1 MPGLPDVPQQDWQS
15 FSADRWFKQSTDRI
29 NSISAM
35 PAAPGL
41 GFLTSSSNRI
51 NTLPQITGPQ
61 IQIPPIQTP
70 QPTLPPLPTPA
81 PTPAPV
87 PAPEPAPLPSPL
99 PAPAPSLPSAPS
111 GPIGLPPSSTPF
123 PQQGPPPDQGP
134 PQGLPTPVTPQTPVT
149 PGPAQ
154 PSLPTPP
161 VMAPP
166 TVQPPTQSPFGGEAT
181 GPFAPG
187 TPEKYVPPT
196 LGGGGGSQNVG
207 YDPTSPAMQA
217 LNAAP
222 QGDLQNYA
230 RQAAQK
236 AGINPEIFAAQI
248 QQESGYNPNAGSQAG
263 AQGIAQIVPQY
274 HPGVNTWDPKA
285 SLDYAANLMASLLK
299 QYGGDWSKALIAYNG
314 GGGAVSAWDAGQ
326 PYQESQTYVA
336 RILGSSRPNQ
346 TGPAPTPSSV
356 TPPSQTTAG
365 PQPTAMAQSQFGDPQ
380 LTSDEAYAA
389 CGPAA
394 AVRFAQAYGRNP
406 TLREATDLAKTV
418 GWTPGQGMAGI
429 ASEQQLLEKMGV
441 PTRLVGANSDAI
453 AREAQTGNPVTISTS
468 GHYFYADGYNP
479 QTQQF
484 HVGRSG
490 LDLKNGSEWMTLSQM
505 QSLMGPVQGALFA
518 NNPSVPATSSSA
530 PPADHL
536 DQTRQ
541 ALSAD
546 LTGTPIPK
554 QAMTDFGRSPDPAL
568 QQLDQAVQT
577 ANRPSPQQR
586 PGYLSVFDQAP
597 STVASSGNPLDN
609 LGSMIGN
616 AIQSALQ
623 SALGGPGGFGP
634 KGSGNQQDQQQ
645 PAEPAPTDVGS
656 RARQMIEQI
665 QTLPGGRKVSDFTG
679 VPDLLPPDLKNMS
692 IADALK
698 EAVDR
703 AGATAMNLPRPSMGP
718 GGLGIF
724 DPRLG
729 NDPRMDIPDMLEPIG
744 QALHGLGDVTG
755 LSRLLERGA
764 PERAASSLDQVFE
777 REAGAQAR
785 GLTGGITRSALDDL
799 GGGVARAVGD
809 AGARTAAPS
818 RLTTEAQQLIDAADR
833 GGVPGFISNN
843 VRRIAEENGVR
854 ITPDMTPNDVIDALR
869 SAGQPSAAETAFSG
883 ARAAPGESVTAT
895 TPNATVTTRETLPS
909 NVFSGGNSPI
919 QQLTTQGQQSV
930 ASGLSRTRAQQA
942 WDTSVRN
949 LTDSGTDLNN
959 IEKALAQKLGRP
971 LTDTERVGLL
981 ARVDPTHQA
990 ENMVEHA
997 IGPQL
1002 RAIGDQA
1009 LPDFYNLVEHRT
1021 NQSVAEG
1028 LAKQVEQ
1035 QALEAGIAPSTEQRL
1050 TTAMKNW
1057 NVAQNVLD
1065 EAQAQAANPRTRG
1078 QINLNTAQARVDEAR
1093 TQLEAAAEV
1102 ARQANADAAREQVM
1116 TAPGSKVTTLPE
1128 YRDLSIAE
1136 DNARRLN
1143 QQYDRLYA
1151 RNPDSPYLETLAR
1164 QVGRAE
1170 DRASQLRSQMGESS
1184 ARRGA
1189 VIEGRAQTA
1198 ADRAAAQQ
1206 PRYNP
1211 TPEYAGASVKLR
1223 YEQQNLERLQ
1233 AAQAR
1238 GQRGL
1243 ANDVAVAENRVR
1255 KAFADV
1261 QQAHADVPAA
1271 ARAQGLAQLHGRE
1284 FAGPNGETWHYDDI
1298 MQHLADLQDK
1308 YRNQPEKWQQM
1319 QDGLTA
1325 LQDFRKQM
1333 LQEKV
1338 DHGLL
1343 PQAKMDGLLKT
1354 YDFWTPTHMT
1364 DFMSDER
1371 PGMGLQRGSSFN
1383 VADPGL
1389 HTYTPEGSSLQHE
1402 NHVAAMIREA
1412 YAHKSGIAKNDV
1424 TSALVKGFGNDSTVM
1439 RRVADNVREYVDSG
1453 GKNGPL
1459 LHPDYPLR
1467 GDEQKVT
1474 GIINGDRKD
1483 YVTSNTLLK
1492 TALDQMAQTGDP
1504 SVMQKILQAPAKIVR
1519 ATATERNPAFQG
1531 VNLVRDAYTYAA
1543 RQTAAGG
1550 ARGIPGNLVSTGL
1563 HLGPAA
1569 VTAAMTPDDDP
1580 NRNQKIAAALALG
1593 MGTRIGIGKNLGLGP
1608 SAARAYLLAFA
1619 DAMRGTGSGRMTGEG
1634 VRALEAAGGG
1644 MGSGGAGARMTQ
1656 SQAQEQ
1662 LRKLTRQNAVSV
1674 RNVLTVNG
1682 RGDLKQLLNDVAAF
1696 GWVKALGNRF
1706 EQVPR
1711 VAAREM
1717 ELARGSSPLEAMRQA
1732 REGTTDFSRGGR
1744 LSKEINRYVPF
1755 FNVGTQAPAQLGRLL
1770 KEHPAGAAF
1779 AGLTLLGAPASATEA
1794 YNYSDPQRAK
1804 DYEDVPD
1811 YLKKQGIVLM
1821 VPGEAPRDA
1830 NGNRNPQKILIPIPN
1845 EFMPFVEAGREAFHH
1860 IQDVRGVPDQGKPRD
1875 VGELASTLT
1884 QELSPINAGSRNS
1897 VASSV
1902 YGFVPPGPGTLAEL
1916 SANKDWYRDS
1926 TIANKFSDENASSLS
1941 KAVAPA
1947 LEDAVTQLPGM
1958 SSARVRPS
1966 QVDFAIKDLLNGL
1979 GQQGLNLSDYL
1990 AQRAPR
1996 VPGTASELPVVGS
2009 LASRFVRGTGGQQWQ
2024 DLTTP
2029 DAMMAP
2035 DVRRQMRALGDTYEP
2050 SSVPS
2055 DIQKIPL
2062 RQEEQAE
2069 YQRLTNQ
2076 YFDQQ
2081 IRRYMD
2087 LHAFSNPAVRDS
2099 LRQQAMTDARELAA
2113 AHVMR
2118 QIRESGSNLAQRYL
2132 KQSSAA

>member
-29 NSISAM
+29 NSIGAM

-61 IQIPPIQTP
+61 IQIPPIQIP
-70 QPTLPPLPTPA
+70 QPTLPPLPTP
-81 PTPAPV
+81 TPAPV
-87 PAPEPAPLPSPL
+87 PVPEPSPLPSPL
-99 PAPAPSLPSAPS
+99 PAPAPSLPTAPS

-134 PQGLPTPVTPQTPVT
+134 PQGLPTPVTPQTPIT
-149 PGPAQ
+149 PGPTQ

-196 LGGGGGSQNVG
+196 IGGSGGGQNIG

-346 TGPAPTPSSV
+346 TGPAPTV

-365 PQPTAMAQSQFGDPQ
+365 PAPTAMAQSQFGDPQ

-429 ASEQQLLEKMGV
+429 ASEQQLLDKMGV

-518 NNPSVPATSSSA
+518 NNPSVPATSTSA
-530 PPADHL
+530 PLTDHL

-577 ANRPSPQQR
+577 ANRPAQPQQR

-597 STVASSGNPLDN
+597 STAASSGNPLDN
-609 LGSMIGN
+609 LGSLIGN

-729 NDPRMDIPDMLEPIG
+729 NDPRMDIPDMIEPIG

-764 PERAASSLDQVFE
+764 PERAAGTLDQAFE
-777 REAGAQAR
+777 REAAGAGR
-785 GLTGGITRSALDDL
+785 GLRGGVSQSALD
-799 GGGVARAVGD
+799 
-809 AGARTAAPS
+809 
-818 RLTTEAQQLIDAADR
+818 E
-833 GGVPGFISNN
+833 
-843 VRRIAEENGVR
+843 
-854 ITPDMTPNDVIDALR
+854 LR
-869 SAGQPSAAETAFSG
+869 PPT
-883 ARAAPGESVTAT
+883 GEVT
-895 TPNATVTTRETLPS
+895 PS
-909 NVFSGGNSPI
+909 NVSPI
-919 QQLTTQGQQSV
+919 GKLIDDGQQSLGN
-930 ASGLSRTRAQQA
+930 SLSRTRGQQA
-942 WDTSVRN
+942 LDSVVRQ
-949 LTDSGTDLNN
+949 LTDRGLDMNN
-959 IEKALAQKLGRP
+959 IEKEMAARKLAAGGGP
-971 LTDTERVGLL
+971 LTDQERVGLL
-981 ARVDPTHQA
+981 ARVDASGQA
-990 ENMVEHA
+990 
-997 IGPQL
+997 
-1002 RAIGDQA
+1002 RAMAEQA
-1009 LPDFYNLVEHRT
+1009 FAPMLDAMPNSAHERFYDLVQHET
-1021 NQSVAEG
+1021 NRSVAEG

-1057 NVAQNVLD
+1057 NTAQNVLD

-1102 ARQANADAAREQVM
+1102 ARQANADAARERVM

-1136 DNARRLN
+1136 DNAKRLN

-1170 DRASQLRSQMGESS
+1170 DKASQLRSAMGESS
-1184 ARRGA
+1184 ATRGA
-1189 VIEGRAQTA
+1189 RIEDRAQTA

-1243 ANDVAVAENRVR
+1243 QNDVAVAENRVR
-1255 KAFADV
+1255 KAYEDV

-1284 FAGPNGETWHYDDI
+1284 FAGPNGETWHYDDVVKEI
-1298 MQHLADLQDK
+1298 AKIRDEFANK
-1308 YRNQPEKWQQM
+1308 PKTWQAM
-1319 QDGLTA
+1319 QDGLGQIQA
-1325 LQDFRKQM
+1325 IRRQM

-1338 DHGLL
+1338 DHGLIT
-1343 PQAKMDGLLKT
+1343 QDAMDGLLKA
-1354 YDFWTPTHMT
+1354 YDFWSPTHLT
-1364 DFMSDER
+1364 EFMSDER
-1371 PGMGLQRGSSFN
+1371 PGVGLQRGSRFN
-1383 VADPGL
+1383 VGTSGL
-1389 HTYTPEGSSLQHE
+1389 HSYTPEGSSGQHE
-1402 NHVAAMIREA
+1402 NHVAAMVREI
-1412 YAHKSGIAKNDV
+1412 YAHKEGIAKNDV
-1424 TSALVKGFGNDSTVM
+1424 NSALVKGFGDDSTVM
-1439 RRVADNVREYVDSG
+1439 RRVADNIKEYVDSG
-1453 GKNGPL
+1453 GKDGKL
-1459 LHPDYPLR
+1459 LHPDYSPR
-1467 GDEQKVT
+1467 ANEEKITAMVDGK
-1474 GIINGDRKD
+1474 RKE
-1483 YVTSNTLLK
+1483 YVTDNKLLIQ
-1492 TALDQMAQTGDP
+1492 ALKQITPAGDSSLLTRIATG
-1504 SVMQKILQAPAKIVR
+1504 PAKVVR
-1519 ATATERNPAFQG
+1519 ETAVQRNPAFIA
-1531 VNLVRDAYTYAA
+1531 VNAIRDNPVTFALRMMTEGGMGH
-1543 RQTAAGG
+1543 QLTSAG
-1550 ARGIPGNLVSTGL
+1550 I

-1569 VTAAMTPDDDP
+1569 LTAALTSPDDP
-1580 NRNQKIAAALALG
+1580 NRGQKIAAALALS
-1593 MGTRIGIGKNLGLGP
+1593 MGGRVMLGKNLGLGP
-1608 SAARAYLLAFA
+1608 SATREWLKAFA
-1619 DAMRGTGSGRMTGEG
+1619 THMEGIGTGRMTGEG
-1634 VRALEAAGGG
+1634 AHDLALAGGS
-1644 MGSGGAGARMTQ
+1644 MSGGGVGSKMTAA
-1656 SQAQEQ
+1656 QAEDQ
-1662 LRKLTRQNAVSV
+1662 LRRLSRKNVITV
-1674 RNVLTVNG
+1674 RNA
-1682 RGDLKQLLNDVAAF
+1682 GDLKQLANDAAF
-1696 GWVKALGNRF
+1696 GWVKALNDRL

-1711 VAAREM
+1711 TAAFNM
-1717 ELARGSSPLEAMRQA
+1717 AQARGSSRLQGMIKG
-1732 REGTTDFSRGGR
+1732 REVTTDFTRGGQ
-1744 LSKEINRYVPF
+1744 LSRELNRYIPF
-1755 FNVGTQAPAQLGRLL
+1755 FNVGTQAPAQLGRLV
-1770 KEHPAGAAF
+1770 KEHPGSALLAMM
-1779 AGLTLLGAPASATEA
+1779 TLLGAPAAATEA

-1804 DYEDVPD
+1804 DYEDTPE
-1811 YLKKQGIVLM
+1811 YLKKLGIVLM
-1821 VPGEAPRDA
+1821 AEGEAPRDA
-1830 NGNRNPQKILIPIPN
+1830 NGNRVPQKHFLPIPN
-1845 EFMPFVEAGREAFHH
+1845 EFMPAVEAGREAFHH
-1860 IQDVRGVPDQGKPRD
+1860 VQELRGLTDQGSSRGPAA
-1875 VGELASTLT
+1875 LASAVG
-1884 QELSPINAGSRNS
+1884 QELSPIGSIGQLAGGS
-1897 VASSV
+1897 AL
-1902 YGFVPPGPGTLAEL
+1902 PGPGTAFQLQQ
-1916 SANKDWYRDS
+1916 NKDFFRDS
-1926 TIANKFSDENASSLS
+1926 TIANQYSDENASSLS
-1941 KAVAPA
+1941 KYLAPI
-1947 LEDAVTQLPGM
+1947 LEEQVNKLPGM
-1958 SSARVRPS
+1958 SSERVHPS
-1966 QVDFAIKDLLNGL
+1966 QIDFAVKDTLNGL
-1979 GQQGLNLSDYL
+1979 GQVGLNLSDVI
-1990 AQRAPR
+1990 AQRAAR
-1996 VPGTASELPVVGS
+1996 VPGTASELPLVGS
-2009 LASRFVRGTGGQQWQ
+2009 LVSRFERGTGGQQRT
-2024 DLTTP
+2024 DLTAA
-2029 DAMMAP
+2029 DAMLAP
-2035 DVRRQMRALGDTYEP
+2035 DIRLQLRALGGPTKDYEP
-2050 SSVPS
+2050 SPVPS
-2055 DIQKIPL
+2055 EIQKVPL
-2062 RQEEQAE
+2062 RQEEQTE
-2069 YQRLTNQ
+2069 YQRRTNQ

-2081 IRRYMD
+2081 LRRYME
-2087 LHAFSNPAVRDS
+2087 NPAFTDND
-2099 LRQQAMTDARELAA
+2099 LTRQKMIDQAMTTARGRAQADVLD
-2113 AHVMR
+2113 
-2118 QIRESGSNLAQRYL
+2118 QIRQSGSNLADRRNQ
-2132 KQSSAA
+2132 KSSAA